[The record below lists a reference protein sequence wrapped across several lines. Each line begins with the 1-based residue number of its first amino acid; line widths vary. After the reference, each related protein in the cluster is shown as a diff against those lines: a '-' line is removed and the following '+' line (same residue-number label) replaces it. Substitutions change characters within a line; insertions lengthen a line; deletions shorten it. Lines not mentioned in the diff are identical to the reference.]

1 MAGSRTVR
9 TSPEQ
14 TDRRL
19 TGRTYA
25 IPFEDVWQGALRI
38 IGARKRWTL
47 DSADDEEGIIIA
59 SVRALH
65 QRFNGSIRIRIGL
78 DDDGQTRADAMT
90 DMPRAF
96 ADMGMN
102 ARRINGFFR
111 ALDAEAPREN
121 ARRVGTAGAGGATG
135 SARAAGAELA
145 KPQAT

>member
-1 MAGSRTVR
+1 MAGSQTVR

-19 TGRTYA
+19 AGRTYA

-38 IGARKRWTL
+38 IEARKRWTL
-47 DSADDEEGIIIA
+47 DSADDEEGIIVA

-65 QRFNGSIRIRIGL
+65 QRFNSSIRIRIGL
-78 DDDGQTRADAMT
+78 DGDGQTRADAVT

-102 ARRINGFFR
+102 ARRVDGFFR
-111 ALDAEAPREN
+111 ALDTEAQQAHESRTA
-121 ARRVGTAGAGGATG
+121 ARRNGGKTAGT
-135 SARAAGAELA
+135 R
-145 KPQAT
+145 